1 MKDCTKEGHCR
12 EVASWVKYLSC
23 KLEDLHSIPRI
34 YVKTNKTK
42 QNTTRP
48 SGFTKSKH
56 WGGKQKQ
63 AYPWGLLASQPHQ
76 IGELQARQRP
86 CLKRVDQLLRDSTK
100 VVLLLAHGLTKT
112 YATSEHTPTHR
123 AEEAITLRLQLNLTK
138 QGPAWTVRRWG
149 LCSSSGPDLQWQA
162 IYL

>member
-1 MKDCTKEGHCR
+1 MGQEIGSILYTPSTSGLCEASGA
-12 EVASWVKYLSC
+12 VAGQWSW
-23 KLEDLHSIPRI
+23 
-34 YVKTNKTK
+34 
-42 QNTTRP
+42 
-48 SGFTKSKH
+48 G
-56 WGGKQKQ
+56 WGWEKQ